1 MAPSDSPDY
10 DHSIVVDD
18 VVKTYGNFRAL
29 DGISFEVDPGEIV
42 GFLGPNGAGKTTTM
56 KILTSFMSA
65 TAGNASVAGIDVHAD
80 PEAVRRRTGYLPENV
95 PLYEGMLTYDYLQF
109 IAEVRGVPANRRA
122 QRIKRV
128 VELTGLEKVVHREIF
143 ELSKG
148 YRQRVGLAQAIIHEP
163 EVIILDEPTTGL
175 DPNQIVEIRDVI
187 KGMSEDRTII
197 LSTHILQ
204 EVSAVCDRVVIINEG
219 EIVADDKLEA
229 LEEKVAESEPGLRIA
244 FAHDAPTDEIQQ
256 MLEDLPGVRSVIS
269 ASGRRKEQVFRV
281 ETDDEDE
288 VRQALFREE
297 ADHDHGLR
305 ELARA
310 QPSLEDVFRVYTE
323 GATEEARKAS

>member
-1 MAPSDSPDY
+1 MATSDSPDY

-65 TAGNASVAGIDVHAD
+65 TEGTASVAGLDVHD
-80 PEAVRRRTGYLPENV
+80 HPEAVRRRTGYLPENV
-95 PLYEGMLTYDYLQF
+95 PLYEGMLTYDYLNF
-109 IAEVRGVPANRRA
+109 IAEVRGVQARRRA

-128 VELTGLEKVVHREIF
+128 VELTGLEDVIHREIF

-219 EIVADDKLEA
+219 DIVADDKLEA
-229 LEEKVAESEPGLRIA
+229 LEQKVAESEPGLRIA
-244 FAHDAPTDEIQQ
+244 FAPEAPTDEIEQ
-256 MLEDLPGVRSVIS
+256 MLGDLEGVRSVTT

-281 ETDDEDE
+281 ETDDEDQ
-288 VRQALFREE
+288 VRKALFREE
-297 ADHDHGLR
+297 ADRDHGLR
-305 ELARA
+305 ELSRA

-323 GATEEARKAS
+323 GATEEGRKAS